1 MLKTSEIRGFGE
13 QSDDETSSLYEHVL
27 NDISKGVLV
36 GGQRLKVAELAKR
49 YGVSTSP
56 VREVLRQMQGEG
68 FVEISHNRGATVKKA
83 DAVTI
88 QNIFEI
94 LQLLEPYF
102 VIWFADYA
110 QPEMV
115 DELEAIQAKIAKT
128 PETDLVTFRRL
139 DGAFHWAICRR
150 HYNKLAAEAWR
161 RYRQALSIYCS
172 NLRIS
177 PARFRKIMEEHA
189 ALIGA
194 FRANDVE
201 QAARVI
207 RAHVAGSGEQMLQQ
221 MRMLGM
227 ER

>member
-1 MLKTSEIRGFGE
+1 MLRTSELGGFSE
-13 QSDDETSSLYEHVL
+13 APDETSSLYEQVL
-27 NDISKGVLV
+27 NDIFNGVLV

-68 FVEISHNRGATVKKA
+68 FVEISHNRGATVKKV
-83 DAVTI
+83 DAGAI

-115 DELEAIQAKIAKT
+115 DELEAIQAEIAET
-128 PETDLVTFRRL
+128 PESDLVTFRRL
-139 DGAFHWAICRR
+139 DGEFHWAICKR
-150 HYNKLAAEAWR
+150 HYNKLAADAWR
-161 RYRQALSIYCS
+161 RYRRALIVYGA

-177 PARFRKIMEEHA
+177 PTRFRKIMEEHT
-189 ALIGA
+189 ALIAA

-221 MRMLGM
+221 MRVLGI